1 MLAITRVVSLDF
13 IWEDK
18 DTNSYF
24 HFRAISI
31 SYMFDYSLM
40 PLNVLDLLQEC
51 LWQLKLICIR
61 VNLSKRV

>member
-1 MLAITRVVSLDF
+1 MLAIARVVSLDF
-13 IWEDK
+13 VWEDK

-31 SYMFDYSLM
+31 SYMLDYALM
-40 PLNVLDLLQEC
+40 PLSVLDLLQEC